1 MCKCRYYGK
10 CAGNCDSRG
19 LVLGFGNETYDCD
32 DFQPMPD
39 VDALMKLA
47 DEIEDA
53 VRNTNKTTDL
63 AVRFAEIIYTIAKEI
78 RSACGKTG
86 TYVHMVTDDE
96 RREVAQRLR
105 ELPGDSTYPD
115 LIGVIADHDGWYPA
129 SDAAD
134 RLADLIDPMC
144 KACRDTL
151 FYPDTGLTPEYEETI
166 YRCSACGQVLTYDAD
181 FDPETDSPAYCESC
195 GSRVTGIGE
204 PLDE

>member
-1 MCKCRYYGK
+1 MCECRYYGK

-32 DFQPMPD
+32 CFSPLPD
-39 VDALMKLA
+39 VDALLTMA

-78 RSACGKTG
+78 R
-86 TYVHMVTDDE
+86 
-96 RREVAQRLR
+96 
-105 ELPGDSTYPD
+105 
-115 LIGVIADHDGWYPA
+115 
-129 SDAAD
+129 
-134 RLADLIDPMC
+134 
-144 KACRDTL
+144 
-151 FYPDTGLTPEYEETI
+151 
-166 YRCSACGQVLTYDAD
+166 SACGQVLTYDAD